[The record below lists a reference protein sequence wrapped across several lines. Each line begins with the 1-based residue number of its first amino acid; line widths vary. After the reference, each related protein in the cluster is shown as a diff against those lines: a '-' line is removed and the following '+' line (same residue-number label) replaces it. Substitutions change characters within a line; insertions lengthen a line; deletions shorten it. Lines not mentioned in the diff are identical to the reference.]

1 MMSEELKILGTYCRA
16 VFGHWWFITIE
27 GILVIMDLVE
37 RALGTWVLPP
47 LWVKLTI
54 GIAVLIVAQY
64 LAYRKLTLAS
74 ALPDTALANHLRE
87 LITPISEDARR
98 VLKLA
103 LLYEV
108 IETPQMKIDGL
119 SFDEIK
125 KARQECVST
134 GLLRVEYE
142 HVDISSPLAFA
153 KQRAFYQVPQ
163 EFRETLKRLLY
174 MGN

>member
-1 MMSEELKILGTYCRA
+1 MNKELKILGTYCRA

-27 GILVIMDLVE
+27 GILVIVDLVE

-54 GIAVLIVAQY
+54 GIAVLVVAQF
-64 LAYRKLTLAS
+64 LAYRRLTLTS

-87 LITPISEDARR
+87 LITPISADARK

-103 LLYEV
+103 LLYDV
-108 IETPQMKIDGL
+108 IETPQIKIDGL
-119 SFDEIK
+119 SFDDMK
-125 KARQECVST
+125 KARQECVSA
-134 GLLRVEYE
+134 GLLRVEHE
-142 HVDISSPLAFA
+142 PVDISSPLAIA
-153 KQRAFYQVPQ
+153 KQRTFYYVPQ

-174 MGN
+174 TVR